1 MARTV
6 HTPHTTPFPGGKTT
20 CTPRTGHFP
29 TGSGSYTP
37 YKSISRRENGPYTPC
52 KPLSPRRRVSYGVYE
67 VERPLARNLRQE
79 ERAQLEKG
87 QMLAARKVV
96 DDEYRVLVM
105 ALNGAALLEE
115 TGLQYQDFI
124 RLLNEDVNY
133 YRSVV
138 LQKRTTDDDPQ
149 PRSPSLRSDIS
160 LRTD

>member
-37 YKSISRRENGPYTPC
+37 Y

-96 DDEYRVLVM
+96 DDEYRVLVL
-105 ALNGAALLEE
+105 ALNGAALLDE

-138 LQKRTTDDDPQ
+138 LQKRTADDDPAPQ
-149 PRSPSLRSDIS
+149 PES
-160 LRTD
+160 TE

>member
-37 YKSISRRENGPYTPC
+37 Y

-96 DDEYRVLVM
+96 DDEYRVLVL
-105 ALNGAALLEE
+105 ALNG
-115 TGLQYQDFI
+115 
-124 RLLNEDVNY
+124 
-133 YRSVV
+133 VV
-138 LQKRTTDDDPQ
+138 LQKRTADDDPAPQ
-149 PRSPSLRSDIS
+149 PESTDGLRS
-160 LRTD
+160 TDS

>member
-6 HTPHTTPFPGGKTT
+6 HTPHTTPFTGGKTT

-37 YKSISRRENGPYTPC
+37 Y

-96 DDEYRVLVM
+96 DDEYRVLVL
-105 ALNGAALLEE
+105 ALNGAALLDE

-138 LQKRTTDDDPQ
+138 LQKRTTDDDPAPQ
-149 PRSPSLRSDIS
+149 PESTDGLRS
-160 LRTD
+160 TDS

>member
-29 TGSGSYTP
+29 TGSGSYAP
-37 YKSISRRENGPYTPC
+37 YKSI
-52 KPLSPRRRVSYGVYE
+52 SPRRRVSYGVYE

-87 QMLAARKVV
+87 QMLAA
-96 DDEYRVLVM
+96 
-105 ALNGAALLEE
+105 LLDE

-138 LQKRTTDDDPQ
+138 LQKRTTDDDPAPQ
-149 PRSPSLRSDIS
+149 PES
-160 LRTD
+160 TE